1 MLYILFQFLFIRL
14 LEKMRIYL
22 TLISFSPLILF
33 YQLINTTHSVN
44 SNLMGGEFL
53 GLLTLIYAAYIKDKQ
68 NKYNLFFVL
77 ALFNISIYIHEVN
90 ILTLLTL
97 YLIFKKQS
105 SCFVNN
111 FFSIS
116 IFIFIFFLTIQV
128 FADKFESLCKQFE
141 SLRIRDNICLGG
153 LSNATSDQLSLDIAC

>member
-14 LEKMRIYL
+14 LEKNENIFL

-97 YLIFKKQS
+97 YLILKNR
-105 SCFVNN
+105 VHAL
-111 FFSIS
+111 
-116 IFIFIFFLTIQV
+116 LTIFSV
-128 FADKFESLCKQFE
+128 FSHLYFLNYSSFAD
-141 SLRIRDNICLGG
+141 N
-153 LSNATSDQLSLDIAC
+153 